1 MRARSRRRGD
11 GVLQVGIVK
20 PAGPCAAA
28 AMCSSKRRLRPMQ
41 RKSNE
46 AQMRHPDR
54 LSPQTHSPSE
64 LAACKDTRKHPDPR
78 RSAVWVSFGSMLV
91 KRDQWDSYR
100 GPKKVIIESRCRAG
114 PGVPQ
119 SIASGRASSKAVG
132 SRTSLRDLRDESPG
146 AGGVTKKL
154 AVLTP
159 PERPRDVHGV
169 RHDKNADG
177 EGPPSHDEAVHI
189 HIVCRRRAY

>member
-100 GPKKVIIESRCRAG
+100 GPKKVIIESRCRGGARYTSEYRLG
-114 PGVPQ
+114 SGLKQ
-119 SIASGRASSKAVG
+119 S
-132 SRTSLRDLRDESPG
+132 TSLRDLRDRSPG
-146 AGGVTKKL
+146 AGSVTKKL

-159 PERPRDVHGV
+159 PEGPRDVHGV

-189 HIVCRRRAY
+189 HIVRRRRAY